1 MLDPETR
8 APMPP
13 ARLPR
18 MILEDRYTGL
28 LDGAV
33 RPARLQGD
41 LDRVLRGL
49 LEGLVRQ
56 PLTEAQGAVVVEL
69 ETLLHQA
76 IVDRVATWDL
86 PA

>member
-1 MLDPETR
+1 MMATETR
-8 APMPP
+8 EPMAPV
-13 ARLPR
+13 RLPR
-18 MILEDRYTGL
+18 MILEDRYAGL
-28 LDGAV
+28 LHGAV
-33 RPARLQGD
+33 GPAQLQGD

-56 PLTEAQGAVVVEL
+56 PLTEAQGAVVADL
-69 ETLLHQA
+69 EALLHQA